1 MGREISHLTSLGMN
15 GNLSFE
21 ESFRQRLHL
30 LQPSKE
36 ELAMF
41 VEQNPLKL
49 TKGIKSVIDSCHKAG
64 VPTFLLS
71 GGLTSIIQ
79 NVGKKLNIPDDNIM
93 ANKLIFDSNGMFS
106 DYDALNL
113 MAQSNGKALAIQTL
127 IDKHHLQKV
136 VMVGDGVTDL
146 QAKPPASV
154 FIGFGGNKVREKVKR
169 EADWFIYDFEEM
181 EPLINLGKASD
192 KHGLGVE

>member
-1 MGREISHLTSLGMN
+1 
-15 GNLSFE
+15 
-21 ESFRQRLHL
+21 
-30 LQPSKE
+30 
-36 ELAMF
+36 MF

-154 FIGFGGNKVREKVKR
+154 FIGFGGNKVKR